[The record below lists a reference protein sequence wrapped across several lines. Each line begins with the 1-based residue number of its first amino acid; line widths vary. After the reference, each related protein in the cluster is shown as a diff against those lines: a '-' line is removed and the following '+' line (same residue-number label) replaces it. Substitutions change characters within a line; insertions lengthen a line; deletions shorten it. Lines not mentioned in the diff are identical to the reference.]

1 MSLKIPVD
9 MDILSFCQ
17 ETAKNRYQIAKQLGL
32 DYTVGV
38 THVDK
43 LIKMELLF
51 VSREERG
58 KGPGMVQY
66 LLVTTK
72 GTAMLRGYK
81 EGLR

>member
-17 ETAKNRYQIAKQLGL
+17 ETAKNRYQIAKQLDL
-32 DYTVGV
+32 DYTVV
-38 THVDK
+38 LRHVDK
-43 LIKMELLF
+43 LIEMKLLF

-58 KGPGMVQY
+58 KGPGLIQY

-72 GTAMLRGYK
+72 GTAILRGYK

>member
-1 MSLKIPVD
+1 VSLKIPID

-17 ETAKNRYQIAKQLGL
+17 ETAKNKYRIAKQLGL
-32 DYTVGV
+32 DYTVV
-38 THVDK
+38 LTHVDK
-43 LIKMELLF
+43 LIEMQLLF

-58 KGPGMVQY
+58 KGPGLIQY

-72 GTAMLRGYK
+72 GTAILRGYK